1 MEKQLTIEEAKLEF
15 ESHLLIVLFKATIEQ
30 STHLTGKYKQKMLAD
45 FNLWQRIGFKL
56 LEQLETRNITQGE
69 YLDKIGDIYHTM
81 NSNMR
86 EEFYKGL
93 DN

>member
-1 MEKQLTIEEAKLEF
+1 MEKVLTIEESKTEF
-15 ESHLLIVLFKATIEQ
+15 ESHLLIALFKATVEQ

-56 LEQLETRNITQGE
+56 LEQLETKNVTEGE
-69 YLDKIGDIYHTM
+69 YLDKIGDIYHTI

-93 DN
+93 E

>member
-1 MEKQLTIEEAKLEF
+1 MEKQLTTNEAKIEF
-15 ESHLLIVLFKATIEQ
+15 ESHLLIGLFKATIEQ

-81 NSNMR
+81 NSSMR
-86 EEFYKGL
+86 DEFYKGL
-93 DN
+93 Q

>member
-1 MEKQLTIEEAKLEF
+1 MEKQLTNDEAKLEF
-15 ESHLLIVLFKATIEQ
+15 ESHLLIGLFKSTVEQ

-81 NSNMR
+81 NSSMR
-86 EEFYKGL
+86 DEFYKGL
-93 DN
+93 E

>member
-1 MEKQLTIEEAKLEF
+1 MEKQLTTNEAKIEF
-15 ESHLLIVLFKATIEQ
+15 ESHLLIGLFKATIEQ

-81 NSNMR
+81 NSSMR

-93 DN
+93 Q

>member
-1 MEKQLTIEEAKLEF
+1 MEKQLTTNEAKIEF
-15 ESHLLIVLFKATIEQ
+15 ESHLLIGLFKATIEQ

-56 LEQLETRNITQGE
+56 LEQLETRNITQCE

-81 NSNMR
+81 NSSMR

-93 DN
+93 E

>member
-1 MEKQLTIEEAKLEF
+1 MEKQLTTDEAKIEF
-15 ESHLLIVLFKATIEQ
+15 ESHLLIGLFKATIEQ

-69 YLDKIGDIYHTM
+69 YLDKIGDIYHTI
-81 NSNMR
+81 NSSMR

-93 DN
+93 Q

>member
-1 MEKQLTIEEAKLEF
+1 MEKQLTTNEAKLEF
-15 ESHLLIVLFKATIEQ
+15 ESHLLIGLFKATIEQ

-69 YLDKIGDIYHTM
+69 YLDKIGDIYHTI
-81 NSNMR
+81 NSSMR

-93 DN
+93 Q